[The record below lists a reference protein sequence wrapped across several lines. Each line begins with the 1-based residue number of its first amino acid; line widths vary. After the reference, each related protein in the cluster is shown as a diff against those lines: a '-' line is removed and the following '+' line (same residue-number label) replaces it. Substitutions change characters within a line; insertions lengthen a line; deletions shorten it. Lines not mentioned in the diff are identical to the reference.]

1 MDIEEIIRQLEE
13 SMELEDWDLV
23 EAVIEKLR
31 EGSVDNPFDDY
42 EENELDW

>member
-1 MDIEEIIRQLEE
+1 MNIEEIIHQLEE
-13 SMELEDWDLV
+13 SLELEDWDLV

-31 EGSVDNPFDDY
+31 ESNFNSEDYY